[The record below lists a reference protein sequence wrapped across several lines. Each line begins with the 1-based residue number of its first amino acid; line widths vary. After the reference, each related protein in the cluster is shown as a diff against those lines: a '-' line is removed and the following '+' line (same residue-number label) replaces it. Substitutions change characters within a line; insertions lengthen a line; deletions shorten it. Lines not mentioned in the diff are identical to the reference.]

1 MTNERISFSEEQL
14 SDLMKRQR
22 LQGAERAFKYIIASS
37 ILAAIV
43 IGLAS
48 SLIDAGQAA
57 IVTVIILNS
66 ATAFAVVTSN

>member
-1 MTNERISFSEEQL
+1 MTNERVSFSEEQL

-22 LQGAERAFKYIIASS
+22 LQGAERTFKYIIASS

-48 SLIDAGQAA
+48 SHIDAVQAA
-57 IVTVIILNS
+57 LMTVIILNS